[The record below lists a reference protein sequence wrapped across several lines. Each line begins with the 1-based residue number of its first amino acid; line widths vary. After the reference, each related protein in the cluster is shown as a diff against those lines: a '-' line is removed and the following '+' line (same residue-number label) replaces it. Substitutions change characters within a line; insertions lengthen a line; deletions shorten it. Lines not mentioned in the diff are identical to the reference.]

1 MIKNDRQYK
10 ITKNQLKTFDE
21 ALRELKN
28 ISGDHAMIDL
38 QKSALESQRDE
49 LSAEILEYELLREGK
64 SFNFSLSGLEDL
76 PRGLIKARITLGLT
90 QKDLADRLNLK
101 EQQVQRWEA
110 NDYAGASIG
119 NLQQVV
125 SALGIEMRDEIF
137 VPNPKMTGSVFL
149 KNLSSLGISK
159 DLLLNRILP
168 PSVAHAVA
176 GKGQLKELL
185 QAAGYAS
192 RVFGAQIS
200 ELLSP
205 EAPVLNWR
213 AAAGARFKMPARS
226 SPAIVSAYT
235 VYAHYLALLV
245 ESCAVTS
252 RTSEIPTDWAD
263 LHEKLSK
270 PGRPM
275 TFKEVLRH
283 LWDCGFV
290 ILPLRDSGAFH
301 GAVWKIRNH
310 YVIILK
316 QKTALESRW
325 LFDLLHELAHV
336 ALGHVTDDVGVL
348 EEQPISAANHGD
360 DEDQASEWAEDVIFN
375 GESEAIETECT
386 RASKGHLRGLKAAIV
401 NVAQTFNVNLGAL
414 ANHMAFRLGTQ
425 GTDWWGNANNLQTG
439 SDDPFDEA
447 RTELLRRVDL
457 RQLNEI
463 DRELLIRA
471 LSEEES

>member
-10 ITKNQLKTFDE
+10 ITKNQLKNFEE
-21 ALRELKN
+21 ALREVE
-28 ISGDHAMIDL
+28 STTGDPAMMDL
-38 QKSALESQRDE
+38 QKNALESQREE
-49 LSAEILEYELLREGK
+49 LSTEIREYELLREGK

-76 PRGLIKARITLGLT
+76 PQVLIKARIALGLT

-101 EQQVQRWEA
+101 EQQVQRWEV

-119 NLQQVV
+119 NLQQIVG
-125 SALGIEMRDEIF
+125 ALGIEMRDEIF

-149 KNLSSLGISK
+149 KNLASLGVSK
-159 DLLLNRILP
+159 DLLLQRILP
-168 PSVAHAVA
+168 ASVAQAVT

-185 QAAGYAS
+185 QAAAYAS
-192 RVFGAQIS
+192 RVFGARIS
-200 ELLSP
+200 DLLSP
-205 EAPVLNWR
+205 QVPVLNWR
-213 AAAGARFKMPARS
+213 PAAGARFKIPARS
-226 SPAIVSAYT
+226 SSTTVSAYT

-252 RTSEIPTDWAD
+252 GTSEIPTDWAD

-270 PGRPM
+270 PGRPI
-275 TFKEVLRH
+275 TFAEVLRY

-301 GAVWKIRNH
+301 GAAWKIRNH
-310 YVIILK
+310 FVIILK

-348 EEQPISAANHGD
+348 EEQPISPANHGD
-360 DEDQASEWAEDVIFN
+360 EEDQASEWAEDAIFN
-375 GESEAIETECT
+375 GESEAIEAECT
-386 RASKGHLRGLKAAIV
+386 RVSKGNLRRLKDAVGA
-401 NVAQTFNVNLGAL
+401 VAQSFNINVGAL
-414 ANHMAFRLGTQ
+414 ANHMAFRLGSQ
-425 GTDWWGNANNLQTG
+425 GTDWWGNANNLQ
-439 SDDPFDEA
+439 SDSADPFDVA
-447 RTELLRRVDL
+447 RSELLRRVDI
-457 RQLNEI
+457 RHLNEI

-471 LSEEES
+471 LSEEQL